1 MGDRLLPAR
10 VKYRNASVNRSKY
23 SQADDVLYPD
33 WSEWG
38 IVRFV
43 VGDVPDCIR
52 SEAARDHQ
60 FRPAHVPLEENYAHS
75 EIWAY
80 RDEVRLPKAD
90 LPELVKK
97 MFRVLMSQR
106 GVVIR
111 APRV

>member
-1 MGDRLLPAR
+1 
-10 VKYRNASVNRSKY
+10 
-23 SQADDVLYPD
+23 
-33 WSEWG
+33 
-38 IVRFV
+38 
-43 VGDVPDCIR
+43 
-52 SEAARDHQ
+52 
-60 FRPAHVPLEENYAHS
+60 LEENYAHS

-97 MFRVLMSQR
+97 MFRVLMSLR